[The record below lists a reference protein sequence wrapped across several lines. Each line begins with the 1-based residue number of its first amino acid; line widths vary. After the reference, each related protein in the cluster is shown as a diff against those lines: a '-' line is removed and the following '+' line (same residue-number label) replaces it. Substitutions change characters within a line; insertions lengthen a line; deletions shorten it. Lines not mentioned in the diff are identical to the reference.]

1 MKEEGKMKKKLIAG
15 LVTGLFMFGV
25 VGMASATP
33 IEQYA
38 TTVIGYSSQWSAGTW
53 SAKQALGAPNT
64 SYYGDIGTS
73 WAPRPING
81 SSEFL
86 TLGFATAVFADSV
99 IIRETYGNGFV
110 FQIDLID
117 TNDYYHTVWSD
128 TDSSSPGS
136 PVDFAPS
143 WAVTDYL
150 VDGIKIYV
158 DTNHNSDAREEID
171 SVQLSGDNTAP
182 VPTPEPATMLLFGTG
197 LAGFAGKRLK
207 KKKK

>member
-1 MKEEGKMKKKLIAG
+1 MKKKLIAG

-53 SAKQALGAPNT
+53 SAKQALGAPDT
-64 SYYGDIGTS
+64 SGYGDIVTS
-73 WAPRPING
+73 WAPRPKNG

-128 TDSSSPGS
+128 TDSSSS
-136 PVDFAPS
+136 ETPVNFAPS
-143 WAVTDYL
+143 WAMTDYL

-158 DTNHNSDAREEID
+158 DTNHNLNAWEEID